1 VGEEFAI
8 DRKVLAVVNPK
19 AGQGRAGRK
28 WDNLKTIMTRPDW
41 ELDEAF
47 TTAPGDAT
55 RITRDA
61 ILAGY
66 DVVLAVGGDGTV
78 NEVVNGFFN
87 GENLIDRDVHL
98 GVVPAGS
105 GGDFV
110 RSLDEFKLCSGFNRS
125 SSLSDTYCLDVGKVI
140 YTGEDCRQHVRYFIN
155 VADVGIGAET
165 VKRVEAGYKRLGG
178 RLGFFS
184 GTVVTMVLYRNT
196 ELEVSIDDYQ
206 TKGRYASI
214 VIAKGRY
221 FGGGMEVAPLAKL
234 SSGVFSVLSI
244 GDLSRLDLIGN
255 FLKVYKGT
263 HLSHPGIDSREAK
276 SVRVRSEKAIPLETD
291 GEHTNILEA
300 TFAVFPSA
308 IKLLI

>member
-1 VGEEFAI
+1 MGEEFAI

-19 AGQGRAGRK
+19 AGQGRAGRRWAK
-28 WDNLKTIMTRPDW
+28 LKTSLTRPDW

-55 RITRDA
+55 LITRDA
-61 ILAGY
+61 IHAGY

-78 NEVVNGFFN
+78 NEVINGFFD
-87 GENLIDRDVHL
+87 GESLIDQNVHL

-110 RSLDEFKLCSGFNRS
+110 RSFDQFEVCSRLERPNRYS
-125 SSLSDTYCLDVGKVI
+125 VAYPIDVGKVV
-140 YTGEDCRQHVRYFIN
+140 YTGGDGRQYIRYFLN
-155 VADVGIGAET
+155 VSDIGIGAET
-165 VKRVEAGYKRLGG
+165 VKRVETGYKRLGG

-184 GTVVTMVLYRNT
+184 GTVVTMVVYRNT
-196 ELEVSIDDYQ
+196 ELEISIDDYQ

-214 VIAKGRY
+214 VIANGRY
-221 FGGGMEVAPLAKL
+221 FGGGMEVAPLARL
-234 SSGVFSVLSI
+234 STGVFSVLSI

-276 SVRVRSEKAIPLETD
+276 SVRVRSEKAIALEAD
-291 GEHTNILEA
+291 GEHTDILEA
-300 TFAVFPSA
+300 TFAILPNA
-308 IKLLI
+308 IELLI